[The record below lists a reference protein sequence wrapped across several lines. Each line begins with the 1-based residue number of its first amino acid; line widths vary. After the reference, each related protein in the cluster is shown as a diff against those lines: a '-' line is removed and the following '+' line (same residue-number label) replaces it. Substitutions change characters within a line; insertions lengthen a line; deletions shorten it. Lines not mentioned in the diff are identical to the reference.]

1 MPIVGR
7 AAAVL
12 AQRSAGYSR
21 SRPRPVF
28 YLFLLAVAAIGFAI
42 YLLFFL
48 NNVPGAME
56 ERLGVYEALPPDV
69 GQWSV
74 DGESEQGRLAAAEG
88 LRREVRTF
96 FEENK
101 GRLLRQVRYRNAETN
116 AIVRV
121 EPDQIVRR
129 RRVKRAS

>member
-1 MPIVGR
+1 MCSG
-7 AAAVL
+7 
-12 AQRSAGYSR
+12 SAGATER
-21 SRPRPVF
+21 RLDPLATRPVF

-56 ERLGVYEALPPDV
+56 ERLGVHEALPADV

-74 DGESEQGRLAAAEG
+74 DSESEQGRLAAAEG

-96 FEENK
+96 FEESK

-121 EPDQIVRR
+121 EPDEVMRR
-129 RRVKRAS
+129 RRVKPAG

>member
-1 MPIVGR
+1 M
-7 AAAVL
+7 
-12 AQRSAGYSR
+12 
-21 SRPRPVF
+21 F

-74 DGESEQGRLAAAEG
+74 DSDSEQGRLAAVEG

-96 FEENK
+96 FEESK

-121 EPDQIVRR
+121 EPDEVMRR
-129 RRVKRAS
+129 RRVRRPS

>member
-1 MPIVGR
+1 M
-7 AAAVL
+7 
-12 AQRSAGYSR
+12 
-21 SRPRPVF
+21 F

-56 ERLGVYEALPPDV
+56 ERLGVHEALPADV

-74 DGESEQGRLAAAEG
+74 DSESEQGRLAAAEG

-96 FEENK
+96 FEESK

-121 EPDQIVRR
+121 EPDEVMRR
-129 RRVKRAS
+129 RRVKPAG